1 MIGGV
6 RSAAVGVLRG
16 AVVIPTSP
24 SSLYCAPR
32 ENPKGCR
39 AARSRIP
46 AFVEL
51 GRSIADNLAS
61 MKPALLQ
68 EPSNGLIESQHE
80 LRLLTRVAYGIKGP
94 EHLIPPLSSTVVAA
108 DPPLLVGQ
116 RRARPHGK
124 RREPEFS
131 GHAGSAQGPHCSASE
146 VAAAHNSA

>member
-32 ENPKGCR
+32 ENPRGCR

-80 LRLLTRVAYGIKGP
+80 LRLLTRVAYGIEGP
-94 EHLIPPLSSTVVAA
+94 EHLIPRSPRPSWLLTLPCWSANVVPDPMESVESQSS
-108 DPPLLVGQ
+108 
-116 RRARPHGK
+116 RAMPGRH
-124 RREPEFS
+124 RVRI
-131 GHAGSAQGPHCSASE
+131 
-146 VAAAHNSA
+146 AAHRR